1 MKILSI
7 CDILV
12 TSNKHK
18 LTCFRQNTNNLEK
31 IFLVRS
37 MQMVVLEEQG
47 VRLELEKSGRR
58 DFYGK
63 VKVPMELLQQNGM
76 VQCRGK
82 FKLEITVKK
91 PAEAGI
97 CLTFKK
103 AYRMAKGRYDVTSDV
118 VLHYQ
123 DECCKIML
131 TLKAKVYVSPS
142 VRKFNNKKQYCI
154 LERFP
159 KNPKSSPPKTPQ
171 YKYNNVQRPYQGGA
185 VCPK

>member
-1 MKILSI
+1 
-7 CDILV
+7 
-12 TSNKHK
+12 
-18 LTCFRQNTNNLEK
+18 
-31 IFLVRS
+31 
-37 MQMVVLEEQG
+37 MVVLEEQG

-97 CLTFKK
+97 CLSFKK